1 MSKNVYSL
9 QLLRN
14 GAAYETK
21 EAAYNALRSAS
32 GLAGV
37 NKKDGVAVLAR
48 YIDGN
53 DIRTLVGYYAEASA
67 MTEVG
72 AAQSYM
78 TIIDVEGSSADI
90 EELKQKIGSG
100 VTTTETVTKQ
110 LQDLSGD
117 TASTS
122 ADTSVEG
129 AKRYTEELIKTLDV
143 DDTAVAKSFVIEVDE
158 TDGKIAVERGTITS
172 SGKTVVLSDNADGG
186 VNFEVNIDGETLIA
200 DSGTG
205 VISVASAALVQYVGD
220 EDTIRIS
227 DVDGNNN
234 KTISSPLHLVKVTDG
249 LPAEIKEEYRLVG
262 ASGTTIGDAVSIP
275 KDSHIVSI
283 TYITDSGDTE
293 HYQNLEYKYI
303 DVSGNTRTEYVDMS
317 ALVFENEFRS
327 GVTSTDG
334 VVHGVVDATSE
345 TNSGG
350 TAFLTVGADG
360 FKVAGIKQEII
371 DRINELDA
379 TVGSQTIETDKHV
392 AVEVVE
398 TDGKLTALTVVEDN
412 IADADD
418 LAELSAKTVTEI
430 ASSND
435 SITVES
441 GATTAADGTVKYD
454 IITDA
459 SKIQMSGFT
468 AAESGFTD
476 IAQSSSVTDAFKVVE
491 TYIITNEEVIAA
503 ALNDLNERIDELESG
518 STADLEQEIAARKAV
533 DGQSG
538 QTYAANTSA
547 NYISGATSLNDAD
560 IKLDTQLKAEQDEI
574 DAIEAAVGLTSGGTY
589 SANTTNTYT
598 SAATSVAD
606 AVDKLDAAIKDVDD
620 NMVSG
625 ATMNGAAVTKSD
637 KSLSFSA
644 STSNTTRSGD
654 TAVIIDTNEST
665 GALTFNLGTLDCG
678 TYDI

>member
-1 MSKNVYSL
+1 MAKNVYSL

-14 GAAYETK
+14 ASVYSTREEAIAA
-21 EAAYNALRSAS
+21 LSAHTTQ
-32 GLAGV
+32 
-37 NKKDGVAVLAR
+37 DGVAVLAR
-48 YIDGN
+48 YLGEGGN
-53 DIRTLVGYYAEASA
+53 ITTVVGFYADAA
-67 MTEVG
+67 GMTEAG
-72 AAQSYM
+72 TGTSYM
-78 TIIDVEGSSADI
+78 TIIDVEGASGDV
-90 EELKQKIGSG
+90 EELRQEINAKLGSG
-100 VTTTETVTKQ
+100 VTSADTVTEQ
-110 LQDLSGD
+110 LEALSGD
-117 TASTS
+117 NTSTS
-122 ADTSVEG
+122 AETSVEG
-129 AKRYTEELIKTLDV
+129 AKRYTEDLIKTLDY
-143 DDTAVAKSFVIEVDE
+143 DDNAIEKNFVIEVDE
-158 TDGKIAVERGTITS
+158 VNGVIEVKRGTITS

-220 EDTIRIS
+220 EDTIHIS

-234 KTISSPLHLVKVTDG
+234 KTISSPLTLQKVTTG
-249 LPAEIKEEYRLVG
+249 LSAEIKEEYRLVG
-262 ASGTTIGDAVSIP
+262 ASGTTIGEPVSIP

-283 TYITDSGDTE
+283 TYITDSGDT
-293 HYQNLEYKYI
+293 HYQNLEYVYL

-317 ALVFENEFRS
+317 ALVLENEFAS
-327 GVTSTDG
+327 GVSIDNG
-334 VVHGVVDATSE
+334 VAHGVVDPTSE
-345 TNSGG
+345 N
-350 TAFLTVGADG
+350 FLTVGANG
-360 FKVAGIKQEII
+360 FKLSGVQEAI
-371 DRINELDA
+371 DAAYEGLDA
-379 TVGSQTIETDKHV
+379 TVTGATSGNHITISIE
-392 AVEVVE
+392 E
-398 TDGKLTALTVVEDN
+398 TDGKLVQSGLTIAEDN
-412 IADADD
+412 IANATD
-418 LAELSAKTVTEI
+418 LAALSAKTVTEI
-430 ASSND
+430 ASSNN

-503 ALNDLNERIDELESG
+503 ALNDLNERINEISG
-518 STADLEQEIAARKAV
+518 DTTSGLTEEIAARKAV

-547 NYISGATSLNDAD
+547 NYISGASSLNDAD

-574 DAIEAAVGLTSGGTY
+574 DAIETAVGLTSGGTY

-625 ATMNGAAVTKSD
+625 ATMNGSAVTKSD

-644 STSNTTRSGD
+644 STTNQAVD
-654 TAVIIDTNEST
+654 TVNAIDIATDAST

-678 TYDI
+678 TYDV